1 MTAPKNF
8 PAVSESAQIQLRV
21 LDQHAKRMQAER
33 DAALVKVGKLALEVD
48 RLRAINE
55 ELREAL

>member
-8 PAVSESAQIQLRV
+8 PAVSESVRIQLRA

-33 DAALVKVGKLALEVD
+33 DAALVKVGKLAIEVD